1 MAGHRVV
8 AKLTGAI
15 GVFAMGLAGIT
26 ATGTAVADPPG
37 SQPSVGPQ
45 IIATGGEGRMLNA
58 IDWVQW
64 SSSEEEI
71 DSDKV
76 VWTTPSKVGDDHWIS
91 TRCAVT
97 SPTGGV
103 NNALSTTY
111 PLTTYKSGD
120 WPGDGLPYMYNQGG
134 SGGSNTMVTG
144 LKNKDDAGKVTFDF
158 SCATYLISS
167 TPSPTLDASTNTAPF
182 TNVPMQGLV
191 FADAESNNWVDRL
204 GYSQQEYIKAT
215 PQSNL
220 PGKTP
225 TWRLIDSYRN
235 AGCATDSVAELKV
248 NTMRFR
254 SNGEQ
259 CSNSGGVG
267 PASVMFLQNSQSA
280 RVTLKGGGNTAVA
293 LGSIALS
300 DFGDAPASY
309 GAASSLFQPQWAGGE
324 LGTDITGTTYT
335 GDPIDPDT
343 APGDSMVGGTL
354 FNLSDAK
361 DQFASNSAKLAN
373 SDEPTPLLGVHEDSE
388 SDGHHS
394 ADADGDDVSGDKIS
408 GFIKDDEDGVAYSPG
423 ANVQINPAAD
433 GTFTQKVTCKSTA
446 DAEVKGWIDW
456 NHDGYFDNATEGS
469 DQQACVTDSGSSTG
483 SSATLTWNVPASA
496 QPAVKGEGTQ
506 TQSFER
512 VRITDETVG
521 GGSIMRLTP
530 TGVTTGGEVEDYAAD
545 VHVSMLNVR
554 VNLPDGRHNPLDQ
567 FAMSTKNPSNA
578 EVGSA
583 TTAGTSFGVQ
593 NEQVGPKYLTNGVD
607 YTISA
612 PLAGG
617 SASTESRYSSE
628 LSCIDLAHG
637 SAAVS
642 TDANGK
648 FTMPAD
654 SNVQCTFKK
663 LIRSNPTLKV
673 ITHIAGGG
681 TATLA
686 DFPVKATPRPSGSA
700 TTMPD
705 STGVPFSEGSYKIT
719 TDMSSKPGY
728 KVTSPLACRIG
739 STPVTVTDATV
750 ALENGDSV
758 VCEQTVAP
766 QTDATLTLKT
776 QVERGDAQPGDF
788 NFTVAPTSGGPAT
801 YTEGAPQISAGNITS
816 ITGSAK
822 DGYVQVGNIMY
833 YKNSDTAHSTPL
845 TLADAKTALANGE
858 SVTGIRKVTTHRS
871 RLTVKRERDYRY
883 GGTAAGDGS
892 QVMLTPQGSAERDVA
907 LDQPE
912 YVSDGTYSVRQ
923 LLNEGYKQ
931 SDIKAELADGT
942 PITINPDGTF
952 QVPADADVI
961 VTLKN
966 VDEPGTLGWSRFD
979 QDGTTLLRGSRWL
992 LTGPE
997 GQSLEVE
1004 DCTAEVCIGVD
1015 RDPTPGKFRIYGLK
1029 WGKWTVTETVAP
1041 VGYQRSQPFTLTLG
1055 SGHGAVGLSAFVP
1068 FREGKPPVAPSGAG
1082 NSGDSGNS
1090 VNGANA
1096 NGASGNGILTK
1107 TGSSVALVAF
1117 VAVFTLLLGM
1127 SLSAAI
1133 KCYGDCQTSDL

>member
-1 MAGHRVV
+1 MAGHGVV

-15 GVFAMGLAGIT
+15 GVFAVGLAGIV
-26 ATGTAVADPPG
+26 ATGTAVAGPPG
-37 SQPSVGPQ
+37 SQPTVGPQ
-45 IIATGGEGRMLNA
+45 IIATGGSGRLRNA

-64 SSSEEEI
+64 GSSEEEI

-97 SPTGGV
+97 SPAGGV

-167 TPSPTLDASTNTAPF
+167 TPSPTLDASTNTTPF

-191 FADAESNNWVDRL
+191 FADAESNNWVDRPS
-204 GYSQQEYIKAT
+204 YSQQEYIKAT

-235 AGCATDSVAELKV
+235 TGCATDSVAELKV

-309 GAASSLFQPQWAGGE
+309 GVASSLFQPQWAGGK

-343 APGDSMVGGTL
+343 ALGDSMVGGTL

-361 DQFASNSAKLAN
+361 DQFASNPAKLAN

-394 ADADGDDVSGDKIS
+394 ADADGDDVSGDEIS
-408 GFIKDDEDGVAYSPG
+408 GFIENDEDGIAHAPG
-423 ANVQINPAAD
+423 ANVQINPADD
-433 GTFTQKVTCKSTA
+433 GTFTQKVSCKSSA
-446 DAEVKGWIDW
+446 NAEVKGWIDW
-456 NHDGYFDNATEGS
+456 NHNGHFDDATEGS
-469 DQQACVTDSGSSTG
+469 DQVACSRDPSNPSTG
-483 SSATLTWNVPASA
+483 QSATLTWNVPADA
-496 QPAVKGEGTQ
+496 QRAVKGEGTQ

-545 VHVSMLNVR
+545 VHVSMLSVR
-554 VNLPDGRHNPLDQ
+554 VNLPNGRHDPSDQ
-567 FAMSTKNPSNA
+567 FAMSTKNPSNE

-583 TTAGTSFGVQ
+583 TTTGTSFGVQ
-593 NEQVGPKYLTNGVD
+593 NDQVGPKYLANGVD

-612 PLAGG
+612 PLAGS
-617 SASTESRYSSE
+617 SASTESRYSNS

-637 SAAVS
+637 NVAVP

-654 SNVQCTFKK
+654 SNVQCTFTKSV
-663 LIRSNPTLKV
+663 RSNPTLQV
-673 ITHIAGGG
+673 TTHVNGGS
-681 TATLA
+681 ATPA
-686 DFPVKATPRPSGSA
+686 DFPTSVAPSAGGSS
-700 TTMPD
+700 TDLPND
-705 STGVPFSEGSYKIT
+705 SPVGLTEGSYKIT
-719 TDMSSKPGY
+719 TNMSRKPGY
-728 KVTSPLACRIG
+728 RVTSPLSCKIG
-739 STPVTVTDATV
+739 STPVSVTAATV
-750 ALENGDSV
+750 ALANGDNV

-766 QTDATLTLKT
+766 KAATLTLKT
-776 QVERGDAQPGDF
+776 QVERGDAKPGDF
-788 NFTVAPTSGGPAT
+788 DFTVSSSGGSAT
-801 YTEGAPQISAGNITS
+801 YTENNPQTSAGG
-816 ITGSAK
+816 ITGVTGSSLP
-822 DGYVQVGNIMY
+822 DGYEQDGDIVY
-833 YKNSDTAHSTPL
+833 YKDSDTAHVHPM
-845 TLADAKTALANGE
+845 TLAEANTALNNGE

-871 RLTVKRERDYRY
+871 RLTVKRERHYRY

-892 QVMLTPQGSAERDVA
+892 RVKLTPQGGAERDVT

-912 YVSDGTYSVRQ
+912 YVGAGTYSVRQ
-923 LLNEGYKQ
+923 LLNAGYRQ
-931 SDIKAELADGT
+931 SDIKAKLADGT

-961 VTLKN
+961 VTVKN
-966 VDEPGTLGWSRFD
+966 VDDPGTLEWSRSD

-997 GQSLEVE
+997 GQSLVVD
-1004 DCTAEVCIGVD
+1004 DCTAEICTGAD
-1015 RDPTPGKFRIYGLK
+1015 QDPTPGKFRVSGLK
-1029 WGKWTVTETVAP
+1029 WGAWTVTETVAP
-1041 VGYQRSQPFTLTLG
+1041 EGHQRSQPFTLTLG
-1055 SGHGAVGLSAFVP
+1055 PGQGAAGLSTFVP
-1068 FREGKPPVAPSGAG
+1068 FREGKPPVAPSGAD
-1082 NSGDSGNS
+1082 DSANA
-1090 VNGANA
+1090 ANA
-1096 NGASGNGILTK
+1096 NDANGNGVLTK

-1117 VAVFTLLLGM
+1117 VAVVTLLLGM
-1127 SLSAAI
+1127 LLSAAL
-1133 KCYGDCQTSDL
+1133 KRYDSR